1 MHHQYS
7 RGFVLFVPY
16 EHFHLFA
23 YAYYNICIRPNQVY
37 AEIFVLCPYATVSR
51 PFTSGRLR
59 FFLYVILLC
68 AHIFSMGTFY
78 IFPAHLTINRCRIR
92 SHMSQYLLHL
102 LCRHCSPEYLFHTR
116 NSEVLYSQPFMRY
129 THICREILPGQGHVP
144 NHISSAAFPVL

>member
-1 MHHQYS
+1 MSTFIFLPMHTITYAFDQIKSMQKY
-7 RGFVLFVPY
+7 LF
-16 EHFHLFA
+16 
-23 YAYYNICIRPNQVY
+23 YA
-37 AEIFVLCPYATVSR
+37 PYATVSR

-68 AHIFSMGTFY
+68 AHIFSIGTFY